1 MARGKLILVLGTSSG
16 SGKST
21 LTTALCRM
29 LSNMGYKVSPFKSV
43 NMSRN
48 SISLDD
54 GSEIARAQWL
64 QAVAARA
71 HPENNMNPVL
81 LKPESE
87 GMSQVIIKGKSVGSL
102 SVRDYQKLIGNEGKK
117 AVISSLESLLS
128 RYDVVV
134 AEGAGSPSE
143 INLRGT
149 DLSNSFI
156 LSNYDPYAIL
166 VADIERGGVFASIL
180 GTVELMMNPE
190 KLKGIIINKMRG
202 DQSILNYGIEEI
214 ESRTGKSVIGVLP
227 YLDDITLPGED
238 SLNYESEPIVNSKI
252 CVVKYPYMENYS
264 DLDPLNA
271 YGIGYVYLTAKNMD
285 IINSCDLIILPGSK
299 NVFRDI
305 EYLRASGIWDRLKN
319 AKRIVGICGGF
330 QILSERIDDPEMV
343 QAPSGSYTGLG
354 LLKCSFTY
362 RKEKTTRA
370 VSYTIKNSY
379 ISCDAEQGYEIH
391 YGEMTSSEE
400 EYFGLI
406 DGKGEGAMSKDGMII
421 GTNIHGILEN
431 RCFLKFLLNVS
442 LDEKYSNIL
451 DKNIEKLA
459 KEVEKR
465 IDISDLLKYLSG

>member
-1 MARGKLILVLGTSSG
+1 MGSGKLILVLGTSSG

-21 LTTALCRM
+21 VATALCRI
-29 LSNMGYKVSPFKSV
+29 LSNRGYRVSPFKSV

-48 SISLDD
+48 SISLED
-54 GSEIARAQWL
+54 GSEISRAQWL

-71 HPENNMNPVL
+71 HPANDMNPVL

-87 GMSQVIIKGKSVGSL
+87 GMSQVIINGRSVGAL
-102 SVRDYQKLIGNEGKK
+102 SVRDYQKVVGNEGKE
-117 AVISSLESLLS
+117 AVMSSLEALLS
-128 RYDVVV
+128 SYDVVV
-134 AEGAGSPSE
+134 AEGAGTPSE

-180 GTVELMMNPE
+180 GTVELMSNPE

-202 DQSILNYGIEEI
+202 DQSILDYGVEEI
-214 ESRTGKSVIGVLP
+214 ENRTGKSVIGILP
-227 YLDDITLPGED
+227 YIDGLTLPGED
-238 SLNYESEPIVNSKI
+238 SFNYESEPITNSRI

-271 YGIGYVYLTAKNMD
+271 YGIGYTYLTAKNMD
-285 IINSCDLIILPGSK
+285 IVNSCDLIILPGSK

-305 EYLRASGIWDRLKN
+305 EYLRTSGIWDRLKN
-319 AKRIVGICGGF
+319 ARRIVGICGGF
-330 QILSERIDDPEMV
+330 QILSERIDDPEMI
-343 QAPSGSYTGLG
+343 QAPLGSYAGLG

-370 VSYTIKNSY
+370 VSYAIKNSH
-379 ISCDAEQGYEIH
+379 ISCDSEQGYEIH
-391 YGEMTSSEE
+391 YGEMTSSGE

-406 DGKGEGAMSKDGMII
+406 GRRGEGAVSKDGMII

-431 RCFLKFLLNVS
+431 RCFLKFLLNVT
-442 LDEKYSNIL
+442 LNERYSDIL
-451 DKNIEKLA
+451 DRNIEKLA
-459 KEVEKR
+459 NEVEMR
-465 IDISDLLKYLSG
+465 IDISGLLKFLPQ

>member
-362 RKEKTTRA
+362 RKEKTT
-370 VSYTIKNSY
+370 
-379 ISCDAEQGYEIH
+379 
-391 YGEMTSSEE
+391 
-400 EYFGLI
+400 
-406 DGKGEGAMSKDGMII
+406 
-421 GTNIHGILEN
+421 
-431 RCFLKFLLNVS
+431 
-442 LDEKYSNIL
+442 
-451 DKNIEKLA
+451 
-459 KEVEKR
+459 
-465 IDISDLLKYLSG
+465 